1 MNKVQQVMGV
11 VKANAT
17 SLKNSMKG
25 ANPFGLSQFK
35 SKLGPR
41 TSKVVAK
48 GLVAGQNRSK

>member
-1 MNKVQQVMGV
+1 MGV

-17 SLKNSMKG
+17 SLKNSMKD

-48 GLVAGQNRSK
+48 GFVAGQNRSK